1 MPRGRPKKSAAGPEQ
16 GGGST
21 PKRAGRV
28 NKMECV
34 RLAMGTLGNDATPKQ
49 LQAHLDEKYGVKMDT
64 KMLSTYKGSILKAA
78 RKRGGARRTGVGP
91 AAINGGVR
99 VEDIRAIKALVDR
112 IGPDSL
118 RQLAEVLSK

>member
-1 MPRGRPKKSAAGPEQ
+1 MPRGRPKQNAATAQ
-16 GGGST
+16 GGGSA

-34 RLAMGTLGNDATPKQ
+34 RLAIGTLGKHATPKQ

-78 RKRGGARRTGVGP
+78 RKHGGTRRAGVSP
-91 AAINGGVR
+91 AATNGGVS

-112 IGPDSL
+112 IGRESL